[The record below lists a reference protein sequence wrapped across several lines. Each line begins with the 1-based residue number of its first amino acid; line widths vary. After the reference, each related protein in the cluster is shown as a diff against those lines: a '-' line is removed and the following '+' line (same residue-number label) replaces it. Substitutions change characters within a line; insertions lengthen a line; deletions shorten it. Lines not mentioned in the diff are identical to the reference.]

1 MTIIDAAADG
11 SICINVRVIA
21 RARKTE
27 LAGTREDALVVRLK
41 APPVD
46 GAANEELVSFIAS
59 LLDVPRTAITILSGT
74 RSRHKRLRI
83 AHIDVPTAEARLRR
97 HDS

>member
-1 MTIIDAAADG
+1 MIEPTTG
-11 SICINVRVIA
+11 GVCINVRVIA

-27 LAGTREDALVVRLK
+27 LAGTREDALVVRLN

-59 LLDVPRTAITILSGT
+59 LLDVPRTAITILSGR

-83 AHIDVPTAEARLRR
+83 AHIDASTAEARLRR
-97 HDS
+97 DDS

>member
-1 MTIIDAAADG
+1 MAIIDAAADG

>member
-1 MTIIDAAADG
+1 MAIIDAAADG

-21 RARKTE
+21 RARRTE
-27 LAGTREDALVVRLK
+27 LAGTREDALVVRVN

-46 GAANEELVSFIAS
+46 DAANEELVSFIAS
-59 LLDVPRTAITILSGT
+59 LLGVSRTAITILSGR

-83 AHIDVPTAEARLRR
+83 AHIDVAAAEACLRR
-97 HDS
+97 HDR

>member
-1 MTIIDAAADG
+1 MIAPTTG
-11 SICINVRVIA
+11 GICIDVRVIV

-27 LAGTREDALVVRLK
+27 LAGTREDALVVRLN

-46 GAANEELVSFIAS
+46 GAANAELVSFMAS
-59 LLDVPRTAITILSGT
+59 LLDVPRGAITILSGE

-83 AHIDVPTAEARLRR
+83 THIDVPTAEARLRR
-97 HDS
+97 HGS